1 MANNIALFQKF
12 IDRLDEVYRLE
23 AKTSVLDGDNTL
35 TRMGANANEIHVP
48 KMETS
53 GLSDYSR
60 INGYEKGSVT
70 LEFETKK
77 FNYDRGKKFSVDA
90 MDNEETVGLAFGML
104 ASEFTRNHSVPELD
118 AFRFAKYAS
127 YTGVTTVEGDI
138 TEVDESLKALR
149 TAQTTFDNLE
159 IPASQRILF
168 ATFDMINEIQN
179 ADTNKSKA
187 VLASFSQI
195 IGVPPSRF
203 HTAVTLN
210 NGEDGGFTPGGS
222 EINFMVIHKPAVMQY
237 TKHRVN
243 KIITPEANQE
253 SDGWLFFYRSYGLS
267 EVYDNKVKGIYVHTK
282 AGA

>member
-1 MANNIALFQKF
+1 MPNNITLFKKY
-12 IDRLDEVYRLE
+12 IDLLDEVYRLE
-23 AKTSVLDGDNTL
+23 AKTSVLDGDGTL
-35 TRMGANANEIHVP
+35 TRMGANANEILIP
-48 KMETS
+48 KISTS

-60 INGYEKGSVT
+60 QDGYEKGSVT

-90 MDNEETVGLAFGML
+90 MDNEETVGLAFGAL
-104 ASEFTRNHSVPELD
+104 AGDFMRNHSIPELD

-127 YTGVTTVEGDI
+127 YTGVEKTSGDI
-138 TEVDESLKALR
+138 SNVDDALDGLR
-149 TAQTTFDNLE
+149 LAQTTLDDSE
-159 IPASQRILF
+159 VPASQRILF
-168 ATFDMINEIQN
+168 ATFQMINDIQN

-187 VLASFSQI
+187 VLASFDQI
-195 IGVPPSRF
+195 IGVPSSRF

-222 EINFMVIHKPAVMQY
+222 EINFLVIHKPAVLQY

-253 SDGWLFFYRSYGLS
+253 MDAWAFFYRSYGLT